1 MSWYYQY
8 YVGYR
13 LDGKIYPWG
22 PYTAKGKL
30 KPLIDR
36 SRSFA
41 SDLHQE
47 FYCVN
52 QDAITDELRDA
63 FSWKDAGGEVIMPS
77 VKYLPVSDLPSKSY
91 IKTGYFLIKD
101 VMAYEND
108 EYGDFD
114 GFYDVLS
121 PAVYAAK
128 LQHEMTF
135 GKNTP
140 TKDCEGEEYTEPN
153 ASDYMYYAYP
163 DTHSEEYEAHLLR
176 NLVEALREYDTPT
189 GLEYVILETEG

>member
-1 MSWYYQY
+1 MSWYYKY
-8 YVGYR
+8 YVGYQ

-47 FYCVN
+47 FYYVK
-52 QDAITDELRDA
+52 QDAITDELREA
-63 FSWKDAGGEVIMPS
+63 FSWKDANGEVIMPPI
-77 VKYLPVSDLPSKSY
+77 KYLPVENLPSKSY
-91 IKTGYFLIKD
+91 IKTGYFLIND
-101 VMAYEND
+101 VIAYEKD
-108 EYGDFD
+108 ECGDFD
-114 GFYDVLS
+114 GFYEMLS

-128 LQHEMTF
+128 LQHEITF
-135 GKNTP
+135 GKNASTE
-140 TKDCEGEEYTEPN
+140 DCEEHN

-163 DTHSEEYEAHLLR
+163 DTQSKEYEAHLLR
-176 NLVEALREYDTPT
+176 ALVAALCDYNSPK